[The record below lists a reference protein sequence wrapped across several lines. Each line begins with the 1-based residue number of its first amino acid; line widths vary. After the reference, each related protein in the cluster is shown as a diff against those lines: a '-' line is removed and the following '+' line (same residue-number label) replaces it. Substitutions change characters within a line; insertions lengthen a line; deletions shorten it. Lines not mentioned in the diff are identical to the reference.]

1 MNLKGKMIS
10 NRYEIKEEVGNGGMA
25 IVYKANDHVLNRNV
39 AVKVLKDEY
48 TTDPDFIKRFN
59 TEAQSAAGLTHANI
73 VSIYDVGHEEESNLY
88 YIVMELVKGK
98 TLKEIIRKDGALS
111 WKWSVNIAMQIASAL
126 EAAHKNG
133 IIHRDIKPHNII
145 ITENGTAKVTDFG
158 IAKVVSNSTMTSFGT
173 AIGSVHYISP
183 EQAKGSLTD
192 AKSDIYSLG
201 VVMYEM
207 LTGRVPFD
215 ADTSVSIA
223 LKHMQEEP
231 KEPIAI
237 KKDIP
242 TAVNQIVMKAMQKD
256 PLDRYQSAT
265 EMIADLTKAIKDPNG
280 DFVIIENKDGGYT
293 RVMNAVKDENGKKNK
308 KKQNIFKR
316 YPKLK
321 IPAFILGLIILFI
334 IIFFGTRIIMDGGIK
349 GDVQIPNLVG
359 LSLDEAQQKLNE
371 AKLNIVIGE
380 PQASSTVAEGKVISQ
395 EPAYKDNQKIRER
408 SAIKIILSKGPETT
422 ELPKF
427 IGVKIDDARET
438 AKKMGLVLKESTEN
452 SDTVQEGYI
461 ISQGT
466 EEKTLV
472 KSGDEVSVVVS
483 SGVKKTKVPTV
494 VGMDEGNAVATLANA
509 NLKAKITYISDE
521 TQANQRVVS
530 QNIEKDKEVAE
541 NTTVE
546 LTINKFE
553 KNKKTVKLKLQVTNE
568 IIPKVDTKKETANT
582 TEENVSGGKVSDPTI
597 NVTVN
602 GNISLTDRVC
612 KIGETVDCGTITGT
626 ESESF
631 TVKVQVNGK
640 TMIVDNFDLKDMMDG
655 GNKFLKNE

>member
-1 MNLKGKMIS
+1 
-10 NRYEIKEEVGNGGMA
+10 
-25 IVYKANDHVLNRNV
+25 
-39 AVKVLKDEY
+39 
-48 TTDPDFIKRFN
+48 
-59 TEAQSAAGLTHANI
+59 
-73 VSIYDVGHEEESNLY
+73 
-88 YIVMELVKGK
+88 
-98 TLKEIIRKDGALS
+98 
-111 WKWSVNIAMQIASAL
+111 
-126 EAAHKNG
+126 
-133 IIHRDIKPHNII
+133 
-145 ITENGTAKVTDFG
+145 
-158 IAKVVSNSTMTSFGT
+158 
-173 AIGSVHYISP
+173 
-183 EQAKGSLTD
+183 
-192 AKSDIYSLG
+192 
-201 VVMYEM
+201 
-207 LTGRVPFD
+207 
-215 ADTSVSIA
+215 
-223 LKHMQEEP
+223 
-231 KEPIAI
+231 
-237 KKDIP
+237 
-242 TAVNQIVMKAMQKD
+242 
-256 PLDRYQSAT
+256 
-265 EMIADLTKAIKDPNG
+265 
-280 DFVIIENKDGGYT
+280 
-293 RVMNAVKDENGKKNK
+293 
-308 KKQNIFKR
+308 
-316 YPKLK
+316 
-321 IPAFILGLIILFI
+321 
-334 IIFFGTRIIMDGGIK
+334 
-349 GDVQIPNLVG
+349 
-359 LSLDEAQQKLNE
+359 
-371 AKLNIVIGE
+371 
-380 PQASSTVAEGKVISQ
+380 
-395 EPAYKDNQKIRER
+395 
-408 SAIKIILSKGPETT
+408 
-422 ELPKF
+422 
-427 IGVKIDDARET
+427 
-438 AKKMGLVLKESTEN
+438 MGLVLKESTEN